1 VEVTCERMAVLT
13 MIRNF
18 FRSGGLA
25 LATLAGVLG
34 GVCFGLVLH
43 QLKDHWTE
51 REVMYVSVVG
61 KLFLRM
67 LKALIIPLIVPS
79 LITAVGSL
87 NVSLSGIVGRR
98 AVTYFLLTTILA
110 AFLGLALVS
119 IIHPGD
125 PAAKEGL
132 GSAYTPKKSTTPDTF
147 LDLVRQLVPPNLVQA
162 TMQHTHTKLIEPPKN
177 CDPTCIDEKSGDL
190 RNASDLLTWKTKQVV
205 ENGTNTLGLIVFAIV
220 LGIALA
226 QLGEKGEPLLL
237 FFTSLAD
244 AMLRITTWII
254 YLSPIGVFSLVAG
267 QVLGTSNFM
276 KVLTSLGLYFVT
288 VMIGLFIHGCL
299 ILPLIFRLMTKKSP
313 LMFIANMGN
322 ALTTAF
328 GTASSAATLPAT
340 MQLLETKNSVDQ
352 RISRF
357 VLPIGATVNMDGG
370 AIWQSVAAI
379 FISQLNGQSLNF
391 GQYIA
396 VPIAAV
402 GASVGAAGIPQG
414 GIVTL
419 IMVLGVLGL
428 PAEDVAM
435 IMAVDWLL
443 DRFRTVVNV
452 LGDSLGA
459 GIVDH
464 LCREKLEDNELSNQE
479 LGTGQES
486 GTGEDSA

>member
-1 VEVTCERMAVLT
+1 VEATWERMAILT

-18 FRSGGLA
+18 FKSGGLA
-25 LATLAGVLG
+25 LATLVGVLA

-43 QLKDHWTE
+43 QLKEHWTQ

-87 NVSLSGIVGRR
+87 NVSLSGAVGRR

-110 AFLGLALVS
+110 SFLGFILVV
-119 IIHPGD
+119 IIHPGN
-125 PAAKEGL
+125 PGAKEGL
-132 GSAYTPKKSTTPDTF
+132 VSSYKEKDTTTPDTF

-162 TMQHTHTKLIEPPKN
+162 TMQHTTTKLIKPPKD

-190 RNASDLLTWKTKQVV
+190 RNVSDKLTWATKQDTVD
-205 ENGTNTLGLIVFAIV
+205 GTNTLGLIVFAIV
-220 LGIALA
+220 LGTALA
-226 QLGEKGEPLLL
+226 QLGDKGQPLLQ

-267 QVLGTSNFM
+267 QVLGTSSFM
-276 KVLTSLGLYFVT
+276 KVLSSLGLYFVT
-288 VMIGLFIHGCL
+288 VMIGLAIHGGL
-299 ILPLIFRLMTKKSP
+299 ILPVIFRLVTKKSP
-313 LMFIANMGN
+313 LTFIGNMGN
-322 ALTTAF
+322 ALSTAF
-328 GTASSAATLPAT
+328 GTASSAATLPLT
-340 MQLLETKNSVDQ
+340 MECLETKNEVDP

-379 FISQLNGQSLNF
+379 FISQLNGQTLNF

-419 IMVLGVLGL
+419 IMVLGLLGL
-428 PAEDVAM
+428 EAEEVGF
-435 IMAVDWLL
+435 ILAVDWLL

-459 GIVDH
+459 GIVDQ
-464 LCREKLEDNELSNQE
+464 LCKGKLDENELPNQDA
-479 LGTGQES
+479 GVDTP
-486 GTGEDSA
+486 